1 MAQAAPESVV
11 KKIFST
17 DKRIKFCAVVDSE
30 GKIEAGG
37 MRPGFRFLE
46 PEPEAETARIVTRM
60 FLNQAMNQ
68 ASDRYF
74 GPVNWGIIH
83 REKLVQITFH
93 LRGQKQLQIT
103 TALGSPV
110 SKVATLGRYVNQLGM
125 KA

>member
-1 MAQAAPESVV
+1 MAAATPEAVV

-46 PEPEAETARIVTRM
+46 PEAETARIVTRM

-68 ASDRYF
+68 ASDQYF
-74 GPVNWGIIH
+74 GRVNWAIIH
-83 REKLVQITFH
+83 REKLVQITFP
-93 LRGQKQLQIT
+93 LPGRKQLQVT
-103 TALGSPV
+103 TALGYPV
-110 SKVATLGRYVNQLGM
+110 SKVAKLGRYVDQLGM